1 MPNELVLRAGRERSV
16 LRRHPWV
23 FSGSVAEVRGSPG
36 AGETVDLVSAA
47 GEWLA
52 RAAFSPTARIAA
64 RVWTWDPEELVDAE
78 FFRQR
83 MERSIE
89 ARCHSTSA
97 PAQKLGPSPART
109 TARASPTSEKA

>member
-36 AGETVDLVSAA
+36 AGETVDLVSPS
-47 GEWLA
+47 GDWLA
-52 RAAFSPTARIAA
+52 RAAYSPTARIAA
-64 RVWTWDPEELVDAE
+64 RIWTWDPGELVDRE

-83 MERSIE
+83 IV
-89 ARCHSTSA
+89 
-97 PAQKLGPSPART
+97 
-109 TARASPTSEKA
+109 RAVGAGGSRVQGLPTDA